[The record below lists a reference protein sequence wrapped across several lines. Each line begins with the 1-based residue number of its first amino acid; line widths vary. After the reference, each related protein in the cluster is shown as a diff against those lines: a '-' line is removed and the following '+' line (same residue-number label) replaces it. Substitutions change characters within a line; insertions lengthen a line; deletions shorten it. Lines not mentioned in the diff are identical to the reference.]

1 MNPSNGPYSGLMV
14 PILRANYV
22 QRPQEFLCQ
31 KHQTE
36 GRATGTNSSQ
46 GTCYETTHE
55 TRIQALYERSFQGLH
70 LASWTTSPG
79 VFPVLPERH
88 QIVCTSLLSDAGCVC
103 WGGGVGSIIHRQ
115 DQSPV
120 TDARQAGHCQ
130 LLTSPSALPVPLP
143 TISVGTR
150 VAVGGGG
157 CVGVCSPLPSS
168 CLPITV

>member
-1 MNPSNGPYSGLMV
+1 MV

-22 QRPQEFLCQ
+22 HRPQEFLCQ
-31 KHQTE
+31 KHQIE

-46 GTCYETTHE
+46 GTFYETTHE
-55 TRIQALYERSFQGLH
+55 ARIQALYERSFQGLH

-88 QIVCTSLLSDAGCVC
+88 QVVCTSLLSDAGCVC
-103 WGGGVGSIIHRQ
+103 WGAGGSGFSNPQTRPKSSHRC
-115 DQSPV
+115 
-120 TDARQAGHCQ
+120 QAGW
-130 LLTSPSALPVPLP
+130 LLPAAHKPQCSTCAPAYHQRGDL
-143 TISVGTR
+143 
-150 VAVGGGG
+150 GGRRGG